1 MEEARRAG
9 HNEGL
14 LLEIEGK
21 QVAEKEQPRPQVI
34 VALVERTD
42 DTADPLTSVDV
53 AEEAP

>member
-1 MEEARRAG
+1 VPGTTRV
-9 HNEGL
+9 L

>member
-1 MEEARRAG
+1 VPGTTRA
-9 HNEGL
+9 L

-42 DTADPLTSVDV
+42 DTADPPTSVDM